1 MSTTTTFATAQQY
14 QQQRQQQQK
23 QLSRLCQAVLDGD
36 SALVREYCELGDD
49 VDEAT
54 GPLERTP
61 LHLACRN
68 NDLELARYL
77 LEVAGARADP
87 VSGDGL
93 QALHIAVSHGNRRM
107 VELLL
112 LRQST
117 GGGGLGLSPPV
128 KFMDRSP
135 LYMAVDHDCYG
146 IAEALLEAGARIDES
161 RAGSCSLINLALRK
175 GPAASRKWLALLTS
189 YDCGG
194 DDLDLVD
201 AHELKTPLIR
211 SIEEQDVALVSK
223 LLSKGASPNLEAF
236 SVEGYMSP
244 LNLATHLGNEELAS
258 LLLEHGAR
266 TGANEA
272 LRHAAMHGKLGLV
285 EMLLGRARADPA
297 SVNLDG
303 CTALHLAV
311 INEQPETVRALL
323 RHQNGGPSAPSRSSN
338 QQIPVLYCA
347 VKTGRCD
354 IVEMLLEHGY
364 PVNEYVCQKIT
375 CLDYAIK
382 TRSAAVID
390 TLMRHGA
397 VFSSCSSL
405 EKSFAVKN
413 LALLRAQ
420 GGLKLGKEHRRRI
433 AAHRE
438 LGRLFERCQREL
450 EAMKVERIVQDDQTK
465 TTTFY
470 ELLIANDDDQ
480 LMDMVRR
487 CSASFPSVEE
497 CRERFPE
504 YCDALLGNYERGRS
518 RDELLG
524 RAAEDFE
531 STVVGPKLA
540 SSRSSSISSGGS
552 DCGGGEQQRATIA
565 AVRRIVSLLTDED
578 LRNLCLALGG
588 RPPRQAAAEEEMDG
602 VDDPARDDVDQ
613 QHRKDFIMNR
623 SDQSIAAA

>member
-68 NDLELARYL
+68 NDLELASYL

-93 QALHIAVSHGNRRM
+93 QALHIAVSHGNRRL

-117 GGGGLGLSPPV
+117 DGGGLSPPV

-175 GPAASRKWLALLTS
+175 GPEASRRWLALLTS
-189 YDCGG
+189 YDCDG

-244 LNLATHLGNEELAS
+244 LNLAAHLGNEELAS

-266 TGANEA
+266 AGANEA

-285 EMLLGRARADPA
+285 EMLLGRAPVDPA

-323 RHQNGGPSAPSRSSN
+323 RHQNGAPSRSSN

-450 EAMKVERIVQDDQTK
+450 EAMKLERIVQDDRTS

-480 LMDMVRR
+480 LLDMVRR
-487 CSASFPSVEE
+487 CSASFPSDEE

-531 STVVGPKLA
+531 STVVAPKLA
-540 SSRSSSISSGGS
+540 SSRSSSSIGSGGSS
-552 DCGGGEQQRATIA
+552 DCGGGEQRHRATIA
-565 AVRRIVSLLTDED
+565 AVRQIVSLLTDED
-578 LRNLCLALGG
+578 LRNLCSALGG
-588 RPPRQAAAEEEMDG
+588 RPPRQAAAEEETDE
-602 VDDPARDDVDQ
+602 VDDPARYDDDQ
-613 QHRKDFIMNR
+613 LHRKDFIMNR
-623 SDQSIAAA
+623 SDQSIAVA